1 MSSEAESVFTGAEES
16 PGAEFW
22 RTAPRRDA
30 YEELL
35 AKMSS
40 LENFQRQIRECPTED
55 EAFRIAGDHVF
66 RLVPFE
72 DAGFWV
78 ADPETYD
85 FVLRHARVSPQ
96 GFDIEKI
103 VQGEIAAGTFAWAL
117 KQTRGIVVANAETGR
132 SLYLAALT
140 TRARTLGMFVGVLPP
155 ERVRTIENA
164 REILSIVFLGLTAT
178 LENFQLL
185 GELKHYNEHLQ
196 ELVQIRTDEVMR
208 KSADLKRESA
218 DRRRAEDALVRS
230 ETRYQT
236 VFLALDDGVVILNLA
251 GRVVGSNPSAARLL
265 GLPEEELGALPNFGT
280 RWSWSTEDGRRIE
293 AAELPFAVSLR
304 SGQAEL
310 GRVLGFVDDRGN
322 RRWFRVNAQPMR
334 EEGEAVHHGVV
345 ISFADVTEKREA
357 EEALYRSEERLR
369 QALDA
374 AEDGL
379 WDWNIKTGRWIWNR
393 GYTAMLGYDPESFEP
408 GESIWRSLIHPD
420 DLANVLRRRDAHLAG
435 ESPLYEAEYRM
446 RTAAGGWKWV
456 LDRGRTVA
464 RDSEGQP
471 LRVVGL
477 HQDTTVRREA
487 EENLRAAKL
496 AAEDAT
502 RAKSNF
508 LAMMSH
514 ELRTPM
520 NGIIGFTNLLAGTP
534 LTREQRDYVQLVG
547 LSSTQLLA
555 ILNDLLDFSKIE
567 AGQFVLENSAFHLRQ
582 NLDEFLDLC
591 GAQAREKKLY
601 LRLVVDEGLPEILVG
616 DPTRLR
622 QILLNLVGNAIKF
635 TESGGV
641 EVTVRRSGPPPAAA
655 GLPALAAKPDARF
668 VEWSVRDT
676 GIGIPQAKHD
686 ILFQPFIQ
694 ADSSTTRRYGG
705 TGLGLAICR
714 RLCEAM
720 GGAIWLESEEGR
732 GSVFRF
738 VTPIDEAAEVD

>member
-1 MSSEAESVFTGAEES
+1 MAETENDVRP
-16 PGAEFW
+16 PGEFW
-22 RTAPRRDA
+22 RSASRRDA

-35 AKMSS
+35 GKMSS
-40 LENFQRQIRECPTED
+40 LETFQRQIRECLNED

-72 DAGFWV
+72 EAGFWV
-78 ADPETYD
+78 ADPETFE
-85 FVLRHARVSPQ
+85 FVLRHARLSAGVE
-96 GFDIEKI
+96 GMGIEGI
-103 VQGEIAAGTFAWAL
+103 VKGEIAAGTFAWAL
-117 KQTRGIVVANAETGR
+117 KQTRAIVVTNNETGK

-140 TRARTLGMFVGVLPP
+140 TRARTLGMFVGVLSP

-164 REILSIVFLGLTAT
+164 REILSIVFLGLTYT

-218 DRRRAEDALVRS
+218 DRRRAEDALLRS

-236 VFLALDDGVVILNLA
+236 VFLALDDGVVILNLG

-265 GLPEEELGALPNFGT
+265 GLPEEELGGVPHFET
-280 RWSWSTEDGRRIE
+280 RWSWSSEDGRRIE
-293 AAELPFAVSLR
+293 TADLPFVAALKT
-304 SGQAEL
+304 GQAKI
-310 GRVLGFVDDRGN
+310 GRVLGFVDDRGT
-322 RRWFRVNAQPMR
+322 RRWFRVNAQPLK
-334 EEGEAVHHGVV
+334 EEGETTHSGVV
-345 ISFADVTEKREA
+345 ISFSDVTEKREA
-357 EEALYRSEERLR
+357 EEELYRSEERLR
-369 QALDA
+369 NALDA

-393 GYTAMLGYDPESFEP
+393 CYMTMLGYSPEAFEP
-408 GESIWRSLIHPD
+408 GESTWRSLIHPD
-420 DLANVLRRRDAHLAG
+420 DLVHVLRLRDDHLNG
-435 ESPLYEAEYRM
+435 RNPLYEAEYRM

-456 LDRGRTVA
+456 LDRGRVVA
-464 RDSEGQP
+464 RDSDGQP

-477 HQDTTVRREA
+477 HQDTTVRRQA
-487 EENLRAAKL
+487 EESLRASKVS
-496 AAEDAT
+496 AEEAT

-534 LTREQRDYVQLVG
+534 LNREQRDYVQLVG

-591 GAQAREKKLY
+591 AAQAREKKLY
-601 LRLVVDEGLPEILVG
+601 LRLTVDEALPEILVG

-641 EVTVRRSGPPPAAA
+641 EVTVKPCALSTELAELT
-655 GLPALAAKPDARF
+655 GLPGLLSGSRKF
-668 VEWSVRDT
+668 VEWSIRDT
-676 GIGIPQAKHD
+676 GIGIPKAKHE

-714 RLCEAM
+714 RLSEAM
-720 GGAIWLESEEGR
+720 GGGIWLESEEGK
-732 GSVFRF
+732 GSTFHF
-738 VTPIDEAAEVD
+738 VTPIDETADF

>member
-1 MSSEAESVFTGAEES
+1 MPENDIS
-16 PGAEFW
+16 PEQQFW
-22 RTAPRRDA
+22 RSAPRRDA

-35 AKMSS
+35 GKMSS
-40 LENFQRQIRECPTED
+40 LETFQRQIRECANED
-55 EAFRIAGDHVF
+55 EAFRIAADHVF

-72 DAGFWV
+72 EAGFWI
-78 ADPETYD
+78 ADPETFD
-85 FVLRHARVSPQ
+85 FVLRHARVAD
-96 GFDIEKI
+96 GGEGEIARVVEE
-103 VQGEIAAGTFAWAL
+103 EIAAGTFAWAL
-117 KQTRGIVVANAETGR
+117 KQTRSIIVTNDRTGKH
-132 SLYLAALT
+132 LYLAALT
-140 TRARTLGMFVGVLPP
+140 TRARTLGMFVGVLSP

-164 REILSIVFLGLTAT
+164 RDIFSIVFLGLTYT

-230 ETRYQT
+230 ETRYRT
-236 VFLALDDGVVILNLA
+236 VFLALDDGVVILNLG
-251 GRVVGSNPSAARLL
+251 GRVVGCNPSAARLL
-265 GLPEEELGALPNFGT
+265 GLPEEELSGIPHFET
-280 RWSWSTEDGRRIE
+280 RWSWNTEEGRRIE
-293 AAELPFAVSLR
+293 TADLPFMVALKTGLAQIGST
-304 SGQAEL
+304 
-310 GRVLGFVDDRGN
+310 LGFVDDRGT
-322 RRWFRVNAQPMR
+322 RRWFHVNAQPLR
-334 EEGEAVHHGVV
+334 EEGETSHSGVV
-345 ISFADVTEKREA
+345 ISFTDVTEKRDAQDE
-357 EEALYRSEERLR
+357 LYRSEERLR
-369 QALDA
+369 NALDA

-379 WDWNIKTGRWIWNR
+379 WDWNIRTGRWIWNR
-393 GYTAMLGYDPESFEP
+393 CYMTMLGYSPDAFEP
-408 GESIWRSLIHPD
+408 GEETWRGLIHPD
-420 DLANVLRRRDAHLAG
+420 DLPHVLRQRDDHLHG
-435 ESPLYEAEYRM
+435 KLPLYEAEYRM
-446 RTAAGGWKWV
+446 QTALGGWKWV
-456 LDRGRTVA
+456 LDRGRIVA
-464 RDSEGQP
+464 READGTP

-477 HQDTTVRREA
+477 HQDTTVRRQA
-487 EENLRAAKL
+487 EENLRAAKV

-502 RAKSNF
+502 KSKSNF

-534 LTREQRDYVQLVG
+534 LNREQRDYVQLVG

-582 NLDEFLDLC
+582 NLDEFIDLC
-591 GAQAREKKLY
+591 AGQAREKKLY
-601 LRLVVDEGLPEILVG
+601 LRLTVDEGLPEIMVG

-622 QILLNLVGNAIKF
+622 QILLNLVGNAMKF

-641 EVTVRRSGPPPAAA
+641 EVMVRQCSTPKQLI
-655 GLPALAAKPDARF
+655 GLNPHPTTTQF
-668 VEWSVRDT
+668 VEWSIHDT
-676 GIGIPQAKHD
+676 GIGIPKEKHD

-714 RLCEAM
+714 RLSEAM
-720 GGAIWLESEEGR
+720 GGCIWLESEPGQ

-738 VTPIDEAAEVD
+738 VTPIDETTEFTGF